1 MLPFIA
7 FAAARYSWDCCSG
20 YHSAKLSYALRIRL
34 VATETVQ
41 RDKIIALLALALLVM
56 GCIAV
61 LWPFLTVLVWAVIL
75 SFSTWPVYA
84 YLRRWVGGRATLA
97 ATLMTLLVTVA
108 LLAPFAVVVAGLA
121 ENADELADV
130 AQKFM
135 DEGLPDPPAWIKEL
149 PLAGASADAYWRS
162 FVDDGARLI
171 GELTKLLQP
180 LRPALTAAGAALAHG
195 LLLLALSVFLTFFF
209 FRDGEAA
216 AARLQTA
223 MARLAGTRAQ
233 HLIGITTGTITGVVY
248 GILGTALAQ
257 GLLAAIGFAIA
268 GVPGA
273 SLLGLATFFL
283 SIVPFGPPLLWIPA
297 AIWLFYHGA
306 VGWAVFLVLWGFI
319 VVSGVDN
326 VIKPLIISRGSNL
339 PFVLVFLGVLGG
351 IVAFGFLGVFL
362 GPTLL
367 AVGYRLLLE
376 WSEVEQPAQFDVESK
391 PVSDPR

>member
-1 MLPFIA
+1 MLLSIP
-7 FAAARYSWDCCSG
+7 FAAARHSWDDRSG
-20 YHSAKLSYALRIRL
+20 NHSAKVPYALRIQL
-34 VATETVQ
+34 VTAETLQ
-41 RDKIIALLALALLVM
+41 RDKIIALVALALLII
-56 GCIAV
+56 GCAAV
-61 LWPFLTVLVWAVIL
+61 LWPFLTVLVWAMIL

-84 YLRRWVGGRATLA
+84 YFRRLVGGRATLA
-97 ATLMTLLVTVA
+97 ATLMTLLVTLV

-121 ENADELADV
+121 ENADELAEM
-130 AQKFM
+130 AQKLM
-135 DEGLPDPPAWIKEL
+135 REGLPDPPEWIKEL
-149 PLAGASADAYWRS
+149 PLVGVSADAYWRS

-171 GELTKLLQP
+171 GELSKLLQP
-180 LRPALTAAGAALAHG
+180 LRPALTAVGAALAQG
-195 LLLLALSVFLTFFF
+195 LLLLALSVFLAFFF

-223 MARLAGTRAQ
+223 MARVAGTRAQ

-257 GLLAAIGFAIA
+257 GLLAAIGFAIS

-297 AIWLFYHGA
+297 AMWLFYHGA
-306 VGWAVFLVLWGFI
+306 VGWAIFLALWGLI

-326 VIKPLIISRGSNL
+326 VMKPLIISRGSDL

-367 AVGYRLLLE
+367 AVGYRLLIE
-376 WSEVEQPAQFDVESK
+376 WSEVEQPAHTDVESK

>member
-1 MLPFIA
+1 MLLFTP
-7 FAAARYSWDCCSG
+7 FAAGRYSWDNRSG
-20 YHSAKLSYALRIRL
+20 NHSAKVPYALRIQL
-34 VATETVQ
+34 VATETLQ
-41 RDKIIALLALALLVM
+41 RDKIIALAALALLVI
-56 GCIAV
+56 GCVAV
-61 LWPFLTVLVWAVIL
+61 LWPFLTVLVWAMIL
-75 SFSTWPVYA
+75 SFTTWPVYA
-84 YLRRWVGGRATLA
+84 YFRRLVGGRATLA
-97 ATLMTLLVTVA
+97 ATLMTLLVTLV

-121 ENADELADV
+121 ENADELAEI
-130 AQKFM
+130 AQKLM
-135 DEGLPDPPAWIKEL
+135 REGLPDPPEWIKEL
-149 PLAGASADAYWRS
+149 PLVGASADAYWRS
-162 FVDDGARLI
+162 FVHDGARLI

-180 LRPALTAAGAALAHG
+180 LRPALTAVGTALAHG
-195 LLLLALSVFLTFFF
+195 LLLLALSVFLAFFF

-257 GLLAAIGFAIA
+257 GLLAAIGFAIS

-306 VGWAVFLVLWGFI
+306 VGWAIFLLLWGLI

-376 WSEVEQPAQFDVESK
+376 WSEMEQPAQLDVESK

>member
-1 MLPFIA
+1 MLPFIP
-7 FAAARYSWDCCSG
+7 FAAARCSWDYRRG

-34 VATETVQ
+34 VATETVL
-41 RDKIIALLALALLVM
+41 RDKIIALMALALLIV

-61 LWPFLTVLVWAVIL
+61 LWPFLTVLMWAVIL
-75 SFSTWPVYA
+75 SFSTWPAYA
-84 YLRRWVGGRATLA
+84 YLRRVVGGRATLA
-97 ATLMTLLVTVA
+97 ATLMTLLVTAA

-121 ENADELADV
+121 ENADELAEV

-135 DEGLPDPPAWIKEL
+135 DEGLPDPPEWIKEL
-149 PLAGASADAYWRS
+149 PLAGATADAYWRS
-162 FVDDGARLI
+162 FVHDGARLI

-180 LRPALTAAGAALAHG
+180 LRPALTAAGAALAQG
-195 LLLLALSVFLTFFF
+195 LLLLALSVFLAFFF

-216 AARLQTA
+216 AARLHTA
-223 MARLAGTRAQ
+223 MARLAGPRAQ

-306 VGWAVFLVLWGFI
+306 VGWAIFLLLWGLV

-367 AVGYRLLLE
+367 AVGYRLLLD
-376 WSEVEQPAQFDVESK
+376 WSDAEQPAQFDVESK